1 MITTRRSLIRTAGIA
16 AAIGVF
22 NLPVLRLAQAATL
35 AEIKKRGYMA
45 VATEDDFRPFEFVD
59 NGNPTGYDTELLKIL
74 AKSAPFKIQQ
84 ERIPWNGILA
94 GVSTGK
100 YDAAVSAVLITKE
113 RLGFLDFVSPVA
125 EATDYYL
132 KRKNDSSIKAIKDLS
147 GKTCGVEQGSAMLA
161 KLPQLEAMLKKTGG
175 TMGKVVQYVSYP
187 EAYQDLAIGRI
198 DYVVNT
204 EINLRTMV
212 REHPEQFA
220 VGQPVSST
228 TYIAWAV
235 KKGNTSVLNF
245 LNAFLLKE
253 RKNGQMYA
261 LQAKWL
267 GQSFKHMPVHWTPT
281 D

>member
-22 NLPVLRLAQAATL
+22 NLPVLRPAQAATL
-35 AEIKKRGYMA
+35 PEIKKRGYMV

-94 GVSTGK
+94 GVTTGK

-113 RLGFLDFVSPVA
+113 RLGFLEFVSPVA

-132 KRKNDSSIKAIKDLS
+132 KRKNDNSIKAIKDLS
-147 GKTCGVEQGSAMLA
+147 GKSCGVEQGSAMLA

-204 EINLRTMV
+204 EVNLRTMV

-220 VGQPVSST
+220 VGQAVSST

-235 KKGNTSVLNF
+235 KKGNTGVLDF

-253 RKNGQMYA
+253 RGNGQMYA